1 VGNRTK
7 TNKKLYLQIGN
18 FTRSLF
24 YDHSLVVQMRKA
36 MFRGPIAATS
46 LTGLKPAYQCTDPV
60 KFGTSHLKSSNQ
72 PVFLTGV
79 GYWFLSNRTLYGLKL
94 HQKVACKE

>member
-46 LTGLKPAYQCTDPV
+46 LTGLKPTDPV

-79 GYWFLSNRTLYGLKL
+79 GYWFLSNRTLHGLKL